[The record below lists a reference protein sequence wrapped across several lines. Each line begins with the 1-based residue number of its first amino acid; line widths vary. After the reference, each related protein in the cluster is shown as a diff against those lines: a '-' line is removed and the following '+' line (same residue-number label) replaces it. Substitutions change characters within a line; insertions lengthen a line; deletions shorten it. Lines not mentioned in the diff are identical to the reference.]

1 MAYKTEDLEMQSA
14 NKDFV
19 SRETVF
25 NTRENLAEIVS
36 LLVNVDNKAVEDR
49 LLLVLETEQITNFIE
64 IEEIKN
70 EINPVVSCTK
80 TGQQVD
86 YWTDDKISRL
96 LQTVGKKRTIEIIK
110 IKSKNQV
117 ANNWLFTDHIALT
130 KLSETD
136 PVGYFVYAISA
147 VLSEM
152 QHYTEA
158 LTIKNAW
165 NKEWAKNEFHQLL
178 PIVYNQANKIPLIII
193 IRINELMRRY
203 LSITQTRAADKHI
216 AFPETRLEY
225 VTSSVSYIEEFEQGL
240 QETIANLIKYE
251 IARGKLKRNLTYADV
266 LNLNLSYKGFSNF
279 RLQKK
284 LKSMTEIE
292 HTMWLLRDFMSDMS
306 PTSIEI
312 KTPEI
317 KKPNTLFIHKGRFNL
332 TINKP
337 KKEPIKLSFATVLRR
352 KD

>member
-1 MAYKTEDLEMQSA
+1 MAYKTEDKIMQSA

-19 SRETVF
+19 SRETIF
-25 NTRENLAEIVS
+25 NTRENLAEVVS

-64 IEEIKN
+64 IEEIKK
-70 EINPVVSCTK
+70 EIDTIVYCIK
-80 TGQQVD
+80 TGQEVD
-86 YWTDDKISRL
+86 YWTDDKIGRL
-96 LQTVGKKRTIEIIK
+96 LQTIGKKRAIEVIK

-117 ANNWLFTDHIALT
+117 ANNWLFTDHIALN

-136 PVGYFVYAISA
+136 PVGYFVYSINA
-147 VLSEM
+147 VLCEM
-152 QHYTEA
+152 QHFTEA
-158 LTIKNAW
+158 LNIKNSW
-165 NKEWAKNEFHQLL
+165 NKQWAKNELYELL

-203 LSITQTRAADKHI
+203 LSITQTRAAHKHL
-216 AFPETRLEY
+216 AFPETRMEY

-240 QETIANLIKYE
+240 QTTIANLIKYE
-251 IARGKLKRNLTYADV
+251 VARGKLKRNLTYHDV

-284 LKSMTEIE
+284 LNSMTEIE
-292 HTMWLLRDFMSDMS
+292 YTMWLLRDFMSDMS
-306 PTSIEI
+306 PTSVEI
-312 KTPEI
+312 RTPEI
-317 KKPNTLFIHKGRFNL
+317 KKPDTLFIHKGGFNL
-332 TINKP
+332 NINKP
-337 KKEPIKLSFATVLRR
+337 KKTPIKLSFATVLRR